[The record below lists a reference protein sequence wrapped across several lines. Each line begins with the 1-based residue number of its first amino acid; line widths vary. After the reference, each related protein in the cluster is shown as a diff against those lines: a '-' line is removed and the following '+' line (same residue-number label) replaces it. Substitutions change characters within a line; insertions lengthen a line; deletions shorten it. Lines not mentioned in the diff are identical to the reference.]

1 MVVTVNRANN
11 GLRGITRDLVR
22 QQLSDVAV
30 DLFAEHGFERITVE
44 QVAAAA
50 GVSVRSV
57 HRYFPAKEDMVV
69 GPLAAYGEDVR
80 GALEG
85 RPADEPVMASL
96 HAAFATMLSQRP
108 QTQRDKV
115 AIRLLLSTPSLQ
127 ARNAEKHLAWA
138 KLLEPLIAERLVG
151 EDAELRARVLVQASL
166 GAFSTALSVWADEA
180 ETREVHEVL
189 QIAFRTL
196 DRA

>member
-1 MVVTVNRANN
+1 MTDTTKTND
-11 GLRGITRDLVR
+11 GLRAITRDMVR

-30 DLFAEHGFERITVE
+30 DLFAEHGFERVTVE

-80 GALEG
+80 DALED
-85 RPADEPVMASL
+85 RPAGEPVMASL
-96 HAAFATMLSQRP
+96 HTAFATMLRQRP

-115 AIRLLLSTPSLQ
+115 AIRLLSSTPSLH
-127 ARNAEKHLAWA
+127 ARNAGKHLAWA
-138 KLLEPLIAERLVG
+138 RLLEPLIAERLRG

-166 GAFSTALSVWADEA
+166 GAFSTALAAWADEG
-180 ETREVHEVL
+180 EERGLHELL
-189 QIAFRTL
+189 QVAFLTL
-196 DRA
+196 ERA